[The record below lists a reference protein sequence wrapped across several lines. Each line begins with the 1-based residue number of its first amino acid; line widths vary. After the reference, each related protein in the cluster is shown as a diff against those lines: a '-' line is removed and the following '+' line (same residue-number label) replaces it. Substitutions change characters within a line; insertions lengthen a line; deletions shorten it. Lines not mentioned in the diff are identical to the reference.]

1 MNTLHKAN
9 TETSPEAA
17 LVTKKLMDAC
27 LPLLE
32 GENIVII
39 HSALSKLGFP
49 KTQSYIDGVL
59 DFLLQLVHQRKT
71 VLLPSFTFS
80 FSKRKQYS
88 YTDPS
93 ETGVLADLARK
104 ELNFSRTANPMFSFV
119 LEGPQKDIFLNTRSD
134 SGYGEGT
141 AVSRLNTKDL
151 AVIMLGAHWDCCTII
166 HAMEEQNKVPYRTY
180 VEWNYPVDFGEGMR
194 PHSFTTFVRDHNY
207 KTQLRFDKIRDVLV
221 QNGRLRQSTINNTA
235 IEAAN
240 GKLTADLANQMILK
254 DPFYF
259 VSLENE

>member
-1 MNTLHKAN
+1 MSSFYDNNIEVA
-9 TETSPEAA
+9 EEAGVVA
-17 LVTKKLMDAC
+17 KKLMDGFS
-27 LPLLE
+27 PLIE
-32 GENIVII
+32 DEKIIII
-39 HSALSKLGFP
+39 HSALSKLGFA
-49 KTQSYIDGVL
+49 KGSSYINGVL
-59 DFLLQLVHQRKT
+59 EFLSQLVQQGKT

-104 ELNFSRTANPMFSFV
+104 ELRFHRTANPMFSFV
-119 LEGPQKDIFLNTRSD
+119 LNGPQKNLFLNTRSD

-141 AVSRLNTKDL
+141 AVSKLCTKDL
-151 AVIMLGAHWDCCTII
+151 AVVMLGAHWDCCTII

-180 VEWNYPVDFGEGMR
+180 VEWNYPVDFGEGTK
-194 PHSFTTFVRDHNY
+194 PHSFTTFVRDHHY

-221 QNGRLRQSTINNTA
+221 QHQKLRQSTINNTT

-240 GKLTADLANQMILK
+240 GKIIADLANQMILK

>member
-1 MNTLHKAN
+1 MNNVYESNIAVA
-9 TETSPEAA
+9 EDAS
-17 LVTKKLMDAC
+17 VITKKLLEAC
-27 LPLLE
+27 HSLLE
-32 GENIVII
+32 GENIIII

-49 KTQSYIDGVL
+49 KGNAYTKGL
-59 DFLLQLVHQRKT
+59 MDFLSQLVLQGKT

-80 FSKRKQYS
+80 FSKRKEYA

-104 ELNFSRTANPMFSFV
+104 ELNFPRTQNPMFSFV
-119 LEGPQKDIFLNTRSD
+119 LEGPQKELFLNTRSD

-141 AVSRLNTKDL
+141 AVSRLCTEEL
-151 AVIMLGAHWDCCTII
+151 AVVMLGAHWDCCTII

-180 VEWNYPVDFGEGMR
+180 VEWNYPVDFGQGVK
-194 PHSFTTFVRDHNY
+194 PHSFTTFVRDQNY

-221 QNGRLRQSTINNTA
+221 QNGKLRQSTINNTT

-240 GKLTADLANQMILK
+240 GKIIADLANQMILK